1 MLRIR
6 DSVLTFSEWLNTQ
19 SKFQYTILIV
29 AFMVSDTE
37 DGLNLKS
44 ERIVWVVCD
53 INSDMYNLMQIGT
66 VNIQQTV
73 DSFLVSAI
81 EQTC

>member
-1 MLRIR
+1 
-6 DSVLTFSEWLNTQ
+6 
-19 SKFQYTILIV
+19 
-29 AFMVSDTE
+29 MVSDTE